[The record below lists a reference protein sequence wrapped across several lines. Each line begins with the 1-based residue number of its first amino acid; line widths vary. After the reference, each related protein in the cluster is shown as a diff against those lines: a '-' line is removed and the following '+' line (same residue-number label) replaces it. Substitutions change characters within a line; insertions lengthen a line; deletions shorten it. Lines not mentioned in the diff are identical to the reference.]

1 MADLATGEALENYKG
16 LLIQYCQERGLRQPT
31 YAETQHGPADSPQW
45 QVTVSY
51 GDWVHETPEPIPGS
65 KKFAHQVAAQQV
77 LGEINSRR
85 ESFLAGDTVNAAG
98 DTVNTAPAPTSEPA
112 AEPPAPLEVPIP
124 LVSSAL
130 TIANERLTTSQPSRY
145 RTLTDAEF
153 SQKLSKLTLEIV
165 RSLLERAEEDQIRF
179 Q

>member
-16 LLIQYCQERGLRQPT
+16 LLIQYCQERGLGQPT
-31 YAETQHGPADSPQW
+31 YAETQHGPSDSPQW

-51 GDWVHETPEPIPGS
+51 GEWVHETPEPIPGS

-77 LGEINSRR
+77 LDEINSRR
-85 ESFLAGDTVNAAG
+85 ESFLSGDTV
-98 DTVNTAPAPTSEPA
+98 DTAPAPISEPVPDTSA
-112 AEPPAPLEVPIP
+112 LLEVPIP

-130 TIANERLTTSQPSRY
+130 TIANERLTSSQPSRY

-165 RSLLERAEEDQIRF
+165 RSLIEKAEEDNITF
-179 Q
+179 G

>member
-85 ESFLAGDTVNAAG
+85 ENFLAGDTVN
-98 DTVNTAPAPTSEPA
+98 DAPAPISEPA
-112 AEPPAPLEVPIP
+112 AEPSAPLEVPIP

-165 RSLLERAEEDQIRF
+165 RSLLERAEEDQITF

>member
-31 YAETQHGPADSPQW
+31 YAETQHGSADSPQW

-51 GDWVHETPEPIPGS
+51 GNWVHETPEPIPGS

-77 LGEINSRR
+77 LDEINSRR
-85 ESFLAGDTVNAAG
+85 ESFLAGDTV
-98 DTVNTAPAPTSEPA
+98 DTTPTPVSEPV
-112 AEPPAPLEVPIP
+112 PDMSTPLEVPIP
-124 LVSSAL
+124 IVSNAL

-165 RSLLERAEEDQIRF
+165 RSLLEKAEEEKITFR
-179 Q
+179 

>member
-45 QVTVSY
+45 HVTVSY

-65 KKFAHQVAAQQV
+65 KKFAHQVAARQV
-77 LGEINSRR
+77 LDEINSRR
-85 ESFLAGDTVNAAG
+85 ESFLTGDTVNAA
-98 DTVNTAPAPTSEPA
+98 PAPISEPA
-112 AEPPAPLEVPIP
+112 TQPSAPLEVPIP

-145 RTLTDAEF
+145 RMLTDAEF

-165 RSLLERAEEDQIRF
+165 RSLLERAEEDQITF

>member
-16 LLIQYCQERGLRQPT
+16 LLIQYCQERGLREPT
-31 YAETQHGPADSPQW
+31 YAETQHGRADSPQW

-51 GDWVHETPEPIPGS
+51 GNWVHETPEPIPGS

-77 LGEINSRR
+77 LDEINSRR
-85 ESFLAGDTVNAAG
+85 ESFLAGDTVNAAS
-98 DTVNTAPAPTSEPA
+98 AAISEPVT
-112 AEPPAPLEVPIP
+112 EPSAPLEVPIP

-165 RSLLERAEEDQIRF
+165 RSLLERAEEGQITF

>member
-1 MADLATGEALENYKG
+1 MADLATGEALDNYKG

-31 YAETQHGPADSPQW
+31 YTETQHGPADSPQW

-51 GDWVHETPEPIPGS
+51 GDSVYETPAPIPGS
-65 KKFAHQVAAQQV
+65 KRFAHQVAAQQV
-77 LGEINSRR
+77 LDEINSRR
-85 ESFLAGDTVNAAG
+85 ESFLAGGTVDT
-98 DTVNTAPAPTSEPA
+98 TRAPISEPVLDT
-112 AEPPAPLEVPIP
+112 PSPLEVPIS

-130 TIANERLTTSQPSRY
+130 TIANERLTTSQPARY

-165 RSLLERAEEDQIRF
+165 RSLLERAEADKITF

>member
-1 MADLATGEALENYKG
+1 MADLATEEALENYKG

-51 GDWVHETPEPIPGS
+51 GDWVHETPVPIPGS

-77 LGEINSRR
+77 LDEINSRR
-85 ESFLAGDTVNAAG
+85 ESFLAGDTVNAA
-98 DTVNTAPAPTSEPA
+98 PAPISEPA
-112 AEPPAPLEVPIP
+112 AEPSAPLEVPIP

-145 RTLTDAEF
+145 RTLTDVEF

-165 RSLLERAEEDQIRF
+165 RSLLERAEEDQITF

>member
-1 MADLATGEALENYKG
+1 MADLATDEALENYKG
-16 LLIQYCQERGLRQPT
+16 LLIQYCQERGLQQPT
-31 YAETQHGPADSPQW
+31 YTETQHGPTDSPRW

-51 GDWVHETPEPIPGS
+51 GTWVHETPEPIPGS

-77 LGEINSRR
+77 LAEIDSRR
-85 ESFLAGDTVNAAG
+85 ESFLAGDTV
-98 DTVNTAPAPTSEPA
+98 DTADASVSPPVPEA
-112 AEPPAPLEVPIP
+112 PAPLEVPIS
-124 LVSSAL
+124 LVSNAL
-130 TIANERLTTSQPSRY
+130 MIANERLTTSQPSRY

-165 RSLLERAEEDQIRF
+165 RSLLEKAEETRITF

>member
-1 MADLATGEALENYKG
+1 MADVATGEALENYKG

-31 YAETQHGPADSPQW
+31 YTETQQGPADSPQW

-51 GDWVHETPEPIPGS
+51 GDWVHETPAPIPGS
-65 KKFAHQVAAQQV
+65 KRFAHQVAAQQV
-77 LGEINSRR
+77 LDEINSRR
-85 ESFLAGDTVNAAG
+85 ESFLAGDTVDTTAALMS
-98 DTVNTAPAPTSEPA
+98 DPVPTPSM
-112 AEPPAPLEVPIP
+112 PLEVPIP

-130 TIANERLTTSQPSRY
+130 TIANERLTASQPSRY

-165 RSLLERAEEDQIRF
+165 RSLLEKAKADKITF

>member
-1 MADLATGEALENYKG
+1 MADLATGEVLENYKG
-16 LLIQYCQERGLRQPT
+16 LLIQYCQERGLSQPT
-31 YAETQHGPADSPQW
+31 YTETQHGPSDSPRW

-51 GDWVHETPEPIPGS
+51 GEWVYETPEPVSGS

-77 LGEINSRR
+77 LDEINSRR
-85 ESFLAGDTVNAAG
+85 ESFLAGDTVE
-98 DTVNTAPAPTSEPA
+98 TAPAPISEPA
-112 AEPPAPLEVPIP
+112 LEASVPLEVPVP

-130 TIANERLTTSQPSRY
+130 TIANERLTASQPARY

-165 RSLLERAEEDQIRF
+165 RNLLEKSEADNITFR
-179 Q
+179 

>member
-1 MADLATGEALENYKG
+1 MADLATGETLENYKG
-16 LLIQYCQERGLRQPT
+16 ILIQYCQERGLRQPT
-31 YAETQHGPADSPQW
+31 YTETQHGSADSPQW

-77 LGEINSRR
+77 LNEINSRR
-85 ESFLAGDTVNAAG
+85 ERFLAGDTL
-98 DTVNTAPAPTSEPA
+98 NTATPAPISEPV
-112 AEPPAPLEVPIP
+112 PDTSMPLEVPIP

-130 TIANERLTTSQPSRY
+130 TIANERLTASQPARY

-165 RSLLERAEEDQIRF
+165 RSLFEKAEADKITFR
-179 Q
+179 

>member
-31 YAETQHGPADSPQW
+31 YAETQQGPADSPQW

-51 GDWVHETPEPIPGS
+51 GNWVHETPEPIPGS

-77 LGEINSRR
+77 LDEINSRR
-85 ESFLAGDTVNAAG
+85 ESFLAGDTVNA
-98 DTVNTAPAPTSEPA
+98 TPAPISEPA
-112 AEPPAPLEVPIP
+112 AEPSAPLEVPIP

-165 RSLLERAEEDQIRF
+165 RSLLEMAEEDQITF

>member
-51 GDWVHETPEPIPGS
+51 GDYVHETPEPIPGS

-77 LGEINSRR
+77 LNEINSRR
-85 ESFLAGDTVNAAG
+85 ESFLAGDTVNI
-98 DTVNTAPAPTSEPA
+98 APAPISESA
-112 AEPPAPLEVPIP
+112 AELSAPLEVPIS

-130 TIANERLTTSQPSRY
+130 TIASERLTTSQPSRY
-145 RTLTDAEF
+145 RTFTDAEF
-153 SQKLSKLTLEIV
+153 SRKLSKLTLEIV
-165 RSLLERAEEDQIRF
+165 RSLLERAEEDQITF

>member
-77 LGEINSRR
+77 LDEINSRR
-85 ESFLAGDTVNAAG
+85 ESFLAGDTVNA
-98 DTVNTAPAPTSEPA
+98 VPALISEPA
-112 AEPPAPLEVPIP
+112 AEPSAPLEVPIP

-165 RSLLERAEEDQIRF
+165 RSLLERAEEDQITF